1 MSTPAIRF
9 LKQRRQPFEVVSY
22 EHLEKG
28 AEFAARAT
36 GFQLSRTIKT
46 LVVAVV
52 PARHLLVL
60 VPGDRQLDLRRLAR
74 ALDARKAAMADPAT
88 AERLTGYHVGGISP
102 FGVRQALPV
111 VMERAILASEEVLV
125 NGGRR
130 GVMLK
135 MSPAVIRAAL
145 NCMVAAVSE

>member
-74 ALDARKAAMADPAT
+74 ALDA
-88 AERLTGYHVGGISP
+88 
-102 FGVRQALPV
+102 
-111 VMERAILASEEVLV
+111 
-125 NGGRR
+125 
-130 GVMLK
+130 
-135 MSPAVIRAAL
+135 
-145 NCMVAAVSE
+145 